1 LQRAGG
7 APAAFEGN
15 ETAML
20 DIVMVALGVG
30 FFVASILY
38 VLACERM

>member
-1 LQRAGG
+1 M
-7 APAAFEGN
+7 PACLNSFRV
-15 ETAML
+15 TAML
-20 DIVMVALGVG
+20 DIVMIALGAA